1 MLDKERM
8 MQNEDN
14 RTVKILRLRRKTT
27 LPSAAPRDERYPTLD
42 SEGQHRSSW
51 TRTAD
56 DSSDESV
63 AKPSRYDIELAIE
76 WAHLG
81 GD

>member
-1 MLDKERM
+1 

-14 RTVKILRLRRKTT
+14 PTVKILRLRRKTT
-27 LPSAAPRDERYPTLD
+27 MAAEAPRDERHPTLD
-42 SEGQHRSSW
+42 WAGQYRSPW
-51 TRTAD
+51 TRTAE
-56 DSSDESV
+56 DSSYESV
-63 AKPSRYDIELAIE
+63 AKPSRHDIELAIE